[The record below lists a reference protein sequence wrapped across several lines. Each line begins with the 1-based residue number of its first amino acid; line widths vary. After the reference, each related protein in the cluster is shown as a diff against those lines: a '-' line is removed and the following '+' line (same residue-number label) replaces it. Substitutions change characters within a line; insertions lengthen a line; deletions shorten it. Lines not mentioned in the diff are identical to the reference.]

1 MTGLVLLTL
10 RELRAKKVVL
20 GLFIVATLVWVLFAS
35 ALQLDVVDGSLAGAS
50 LFGQEE
56 IFVSAVDPET
66 GEVVRVDPETG
77 EAIEGEE
84 IPFGAET
91 LLEGLVFAAEAFVA
105 GAAYWV
111 GILLALFATGG
122 LVASLLERGQ
132 VDLLLSKPLG
142 RAQILGGRLL
152 GVGVMMLALLTYLLG
167 AVWLVMSIKTGV
179 WNPRFLLAIGVVFA
193 MFAVVYGVVTL
204 VSVWTESAAL
214 GFIATLA
221 LLFTSLVLAIPRL
234 SMQVRAPWRQLI
246 EGLHA
251 VVPQFPGVGV
261 HVVPQLATGSPVT
274 TWVPF
279 MTALA
284 FGLALYAAAFALFRR
299 KDF

>member
-1 MTGLVLLTL
+1 LTGLVLLTL

-20 GLFIVATLVWVLFAS
+20 GLFVVATLLWVLFAF

-50 LFGQEE
+50 LFGQEP
-56 IFVSAVDPET
+56 IFDTAVDPET
-66 GEVVRVDPETG
+66 GESVHVDPNTG
-77 EAIEGEE
+77 EVIEDAE
-84 IPFGAET
+84 IPFGAEA

-122 LVASLLERGQ
+122 LIASLMERGQ
-132 VDLLLSKPLG
+132 VDLLLSKPLS
-142 RAQILGGRLL
+142 RARILSGRLL
-152 GVGVMMLALLTYLLG
+152 GVGVMMLCLLVYLLG
-167 AVWLVMSIKTGV
+167 AVWLVMSLKTGV
-179 WNPRFLLAIGVVFA
+179 WNPRFLLAIGVVFG
-193 MFAVVYGVVTL
+193 MFTVVYGVVTL

-221 LLFTSLVLAIPRL
+221 VLFASLVLAIPNL
-234 SMQVRAPWRQLI
+234 SLQVRPPWRQLI

-261 HVVPQLATGSPVT
+261 RIVPQLATGTAVAS
-274 TWVPF
+274 WVPF
-279 MTALA
+279 LTALA
-284 FGLALYAAAFALFRR
+284 FGLVAYASAFVLFRR